1 MHFNYIPINHEID
14 KLQDYLDFLF
24 FEVWINAEGVFNS
37 ELLRA
42 NEELF
47 EIYEVLEVQDSEWG
61 NFFNSRIASIYNEFA
76 GVDADFKNTL
86 RDSYIANNN
95 IEGLCSNKE
104 IIPITYQDIN
114 ARYPKLAA
122 ILKEFYSR
130 IYGSKSP
137 FNLKVFGFLNETLL
151 QDYDTE
157 FMKINGKEICPFCGI
172 NFLKGNNHTYREA
185 YDHFIPK
192 GIYPFNAINFKN
204 LAPMCHECNS
214 TYKLTKKP
222 IYNNDVHNINPIE
235 REAERSFSFYPYS
248 ANEIQ
253 LNFQINLKTNKI
265 DEMTPN
271 DIDLIIE
278 AENNDEQI
286 DSWKRVFGLE
296 ERYKALLCSPSA
308 GKDWYNSIMDE
319 YLNAEELSDIKGAD
333 QYYEV
338 ILKDAKRNLISGH
351 GFIKSVFLEECKNK
365 GVFEKKE
372 NI

>member
-14 KLQDYLDFLF
+14 KLQGYLDFLF
-24 FEVWINAEGVFNS
+24 FKIWLNAEGNFNS
-37 ELLRA
+37 ALLKT
-42 NEELF
+42 NPELF
-47 EIYEVLEVQDSEWG
+47 NIYEVLELQDSEWG

-76 GVDADFKNTL
+76 EVDAEYKNTL
-86 RDSYIANNN
+86 KNSYIANNN
-95 IEGLCSNKE
+95 IESLCNDKG
-104 IIPITYQDIN
+104 IIPITYQDIS

-137 FNLKVFGFLNETLL
+137 FNLKVFGNLNENLL
-151 QDYDTE
+151 PDYDTE
-157 FMKINGKEICPFCGI
+157 FMKINDKEICPFCGI
-172 NFLKGNNHTYREA
+172 NFLKGNNHTFREA

-222 IYNNDVHNINPIE
+222 IYFTDVHKINPIE
-235 REAERSFSFYPYS
+235 KEAERSFSFYPYGL
-248 ANEIQ
+248 NKIQ
-253 LNFQINLKTNKI
+253 INFKINLKTNKI
-265 DEMTPN
+265 GEMTPN
-271 DIDLIIE
+271 DIDLMIE

-286 DSWKRVFGLE
+286 ESWKRVFGLE
-296 ERYKALLCSPSA
+296 ERYKALLCSPNA

-319 YLNAEELSDIKGAD
+319 YQNAEELSDIKGAE

-338 ILKDAKRNLISGH
+338 ILKDAKKNLISGH
-351 GFIKSVFLEECKNK
+351 GFIKSVFLEECMGK
-365 GVFEKKE
+365 GLFKK
-372 NI
+372 

>member
-1 MHFNYIPINHEID
+1 MHFNYIPIEHEID
-14 KLQDYLDFLF
+14 KLQSYLDYLF
-24 FEVWINAEGVFNS
+24 FEIWLNAEGVFNS
-37 ELLRA
+37 ALLKT

-47 EIYEVLEVQDSEWG
+47 EIYEILEVQDSEWG
-61 NFFNSRIASIYNEFA
+61 NFFNSRIASIFNEFA
-76 GVDADFKNTL
+76 TVDTEYKNTL
-86 RDSYIANNN
+86 RNSYIANNN
-95 IEGLCSNKE
+95 IEGLCNNKE
-104 IIPITYQDIN
+104 IIPITYKDIN

-137 FNLKVFGFLNETLL
+137 FNLKVFGYLNETLL

-157 FMKINGKEICPFCGI
+157 FMKINDKEICPFCGI

-222 IYNNDVHNINPIE
+222 IYFTDVHVINPIE
-235 REAERSFSFYPYS
+235 RERERSFSFYPYA
-248 ANEIQ
+248 ANNIQ
-253 LNFQINLKTNKI
+253 LNFKINLKTNKI
-265 DEMTPN
+265 GEMTPN
-271 DIDLIIE
+271 DINLIIE

-286 DSWKRVFGLE
+286 ESWKRVFGLE
-296 ERYKALLCSPSA
+296 ERYKALLCSPNA

-319 YLNAEELSDIKGAD
+319 YQNAEALSDIKGAE

-365 GVFEKKE
+365 GLFERK
-372 NI
+372 